1 MISFLVMLV
10 QVAQFLLWA
19 LSWVIIIQAVLSWL
33 IVFNVIN
40 TYNDF
45 VRSVYQTLEAIT
57 RPIYRPIRRI
67 MPDFGALDLSPLVA
81 LLLIIILKDYVLNWV
96 IAQLAGA
103 VY

>member
-1 MISFLVMLV
+1 LISFLVMLV